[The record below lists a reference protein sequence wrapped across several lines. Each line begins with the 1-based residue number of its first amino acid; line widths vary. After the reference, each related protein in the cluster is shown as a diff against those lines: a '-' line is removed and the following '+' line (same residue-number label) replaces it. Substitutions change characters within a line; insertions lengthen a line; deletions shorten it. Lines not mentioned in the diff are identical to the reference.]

1 MMKEHR
7 TTIIVDNIY
16 DSHSADQG
24 AGEKL
29 EVMFSEIAEQAEAN
43 KDAGKLSKITFH
55 VTVEA
60 IDPVP
65 VPA

>member
-1 MMKEHR
+1 VRIKEPE
-7 TTIIVDNIY
+7 N
-16 DSHSADQG
+16 
-24 AGEKL
+24 
-29 EVMFSEIAEQAEAN
+29 AEQAEAN
-43 KDAGKLSKITFH
+43 KAAGKLSKITFH